1 MTNLKNTGSV
11 YLIGIGG
18 IGMSALARYFKAQ
31 GAVVSGYDRNKTSLT
46 DELANEGMDIVFDES
61 NSNIPGDVD
70 LVIYTPAVPKEHP
83 AFSYFK
89 EKKIPVFKR
98 SEVLGMIS
106 DQYKTIAVA
115 GTHGKTT
122 TTTLTTH
129 LLNNSHSGC
138 NAFLGG
144 ISKNYSANL
153 ILNPSSENMIVEADE
168 YDRSFLKLHPSIT
181 IITSIDPDHLDIYDT
196 GKQFESTFA
205 EFATQTKANG
215 KIILKKGIKLDFK
228 KVEGVQIYSYSLD
241 GEADFTV
248 KNVVVQ
254 DSLYRF
260 EFHTPDTI
268 VKDLVLGI
276 PGRFNLENAVAAMAA
291 ANLTGI
297 TADEMRS
304 ALLSFQGVVRRFDV
318 RFRSQ
323 SLVYID
329 DYAHHPTEINTF
341 YSTIKELF
349 SDKKLTCIFQPHLYS
364 RTRDFMKGFADSLS
378 LFDSVILLPIYAARE
393 LPIEGIT
400 SDALL
405 KQISCKEKV
414 LLDKDNVTDYLRRKV
429 SQGVLITMGAGDID
443 TLVKPITQMLN
454 EE

>member
-1 MTNLKNTGSV
+1 MTDLKNIGTV

-31 GAVVSGYDRNKTSLT
+31 GAVVSGYDRSMTSLT
-46 DELANEGMDIVFDES
+46 DELINEGMNIVFDET
-61 NSNIPGDVD
+61 NSNIPSDVD

-83 AFSYFK
+83 AFTYFI
-89 EKKIPVFKR
+89 EKNIPLFKR

-106 DQYKTIAVA
+106 DHYKTIAIA

-122 TTTLTTH
+122 TTTLTAH

-153 ILNPSSENMIVEADE
+153 ILNANSENMVVEADE
-168 YDRSFLKLHPSIT
+168 YDRSFLRLHPSIA
-181 IITSIDPDHLDIYDT
+181 IITSVDPDHLDIYDT
-196 GKQFESTFA
+196 GTQFENTFA
-205 EFATQTKANG
+205 EFAKQTKSGG
-215 KIILKKGIKLDFK
+215 KLILKKGISLEFNKNEDVDVFT
-228 KVEGVQIYSYSLD
+228 YSLD
-241 GEADFTV
+241 GDADFTV
-248 KNVVVQ
+248 KNVIVQ

-260 EFHTPDTI
+260 DFHTPDKI
-268 VKDLVLGI
+268 VKDLILGI

-291 ANLTGI
+291 ASLSGI
-297 TADEMRS
+297 KDNEMRS
-304 ALLSFQGVVRRFDV
+304 ALIGFQGVVRRFDI

-329 DYAHHPTEINTF
+329 DYAHHPTEIDTF
-341 YSTIKELF
+341 YSTIKELY
-349 SDKKLTCIFQPHLYS
+349 SDEKLTCIFQPHLYS
-364 RTRDFMKGFADSLS
+364 RTRDFMQGFAESLS
-378 LFDSVILLPIYAARE
+378 HFDSVILLPVYAARE

-400 SDALL
+400 SEKLL
-405 KQISCKEKV
+405 REISCKEKI
-414 LLDKDNVTDYLRRKV
+414 LLKKENVTDYLRRNI

-454 EE
+454 EA